1 LSAIGLLATSVR
13 AEEATVEALKA
24 GIEGA
29 YVLEEWHRD
38 GTVLR
43 PPVVEA
49 RAVLLNGLLTF
60 MTFERA
66 KEDNKTA
73 ISGYAK
79 YILEAGKFS
88 YGY

>member
-1 LSAIGLLATSVR
+1 M
-13 AEEATVEALKA
+13 
-24 GIEGA
+24 
-29 YVLEEWHRD
+29 
-38 GTVLR
+38 LR